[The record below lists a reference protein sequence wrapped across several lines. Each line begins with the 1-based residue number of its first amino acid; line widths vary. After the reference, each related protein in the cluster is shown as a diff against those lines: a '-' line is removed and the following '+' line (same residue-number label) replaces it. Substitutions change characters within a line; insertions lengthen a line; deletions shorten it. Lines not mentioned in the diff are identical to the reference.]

1 MANKKN
7 TTPGIGESVDSEVCG
22 YIVLRALPMARWD
35 VWDARDAWDNGFL
48 KLALRASR
56 RI

>member
-22 YIVLRALPMARWD
+22 YIVLRALPIAR
-35 VWDARDAWDNGFL
+35 WDARDALDNGFL
-48 KLALRASR
+48 KFALSASR